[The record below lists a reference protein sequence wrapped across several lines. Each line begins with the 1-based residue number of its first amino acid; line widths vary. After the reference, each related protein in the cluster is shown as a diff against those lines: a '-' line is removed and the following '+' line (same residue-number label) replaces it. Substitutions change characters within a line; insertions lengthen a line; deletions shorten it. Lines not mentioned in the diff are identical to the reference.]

1 MLFFTITF
9 SNDDELVILQTNNNA
24 IPAIMERRVV
34 TLDPCRMVGSL
45 HHCRDIQ
52 NCCVSLSSRIRLPRG
67 MMRSHVPS
75 ASAMHS
81 MAGTMAGF
89 LLTADRTRWIQYCTK
104 DEGQLTT
111 DVEGNMRSTVEHYMA
126 GLLLTLA
133 LGVDSYEG
141 RRATY
146 DRCII
151 YRITIS
157 FFRTKK

>member
-1 MLFFTITF
+1 MLHPPVPCTVWLELWLVFFSQWIG
-9 SNDDELVILQTNNNA
+9 
-24 IPAIMERRVV
+24 
-34 TLDPCRMVGSL
+34 LDGY
-45 HHCRDIQ
+45 
-52 NCCVSLSSRIRLPRG
+52 
-67 MMRSHVPS
+67 S
-75 ASAMHS
+75 A
-81 MAGTMAGF
+81 
-89 LLTADRTRWIQYCTK
+89 K

-126 GLLLTLA
+126 GLLLALA

-151 YRITIS
+151 YRILQIS